1 MFVLGSL
8 SAISP
13 ALCIL
18 KQMLLWTVKRLSI
31 SKCKRKKC
39 TKTPD
44 ISFSPFCG
52 FSLLVL
58 PLLEADKKMSFI
70 YYAEMSLRTSE
81 DLIVLQ
87 TCRQN
92 PGFLLINTLPFT
104 GTERTCQVLLHQHI
118 QSAL

>member
-39 TKTPD
+39 TKIPD

-87 TCRQN
+87 TCRQS